1 METPLSI
8 TFRDIEASPALEAR
22 IQHEAEHLA
31 RRAPRLTRCD
41 VVLEAPHRHKHQGM
55 LWRVHIRLEL
65 PGGEVVVAH
74 EGPRDHAHESAAV
87 ALRDAF
93 RAAERQVE
101 RHREKQEGDV
111 KAHIAPPSGRVT
123 RLEPKADHGFITLD
137 DGEEVYF
144 HRHSV
149 AGHAFDKLHI
159 GAAVTLVL
167 SEGDAGPQASLVRP
181 LHQGPG
187 A

>member
-8 TFRDIEASPALEAR
+8 AFRDIEASPALEAR
-22 IQHEAEHLA
+22 IRHEAAHLA
-31 RRAPRLTRCD
+31 RLTPRMTRCD

-55 LWRVHIRLEL
+55 LWRVHIRMSL
-65 PGGEVVVAH
+65 PGGEVVVTH
-74 EGPRDHAHESAAV
+74 ESPRDRAHESAAV

-101 RHREKQEGDV
+101 KHREKQEGDV

-123 RLEPKADHGFITLD
+123 QLEPKADHGFITLD
-137 DGEEVYF
+137 DGQEVYF

-149 AGHAFDKLHI
+149 ADHGFDTLHI

-167 SEGDAGPQASLVRP
+167 SEGIEGPQASLVRRK
-181 LHQGPG
+181 HQGPG

>member
-1 METPLSI
+1 METPLKI
-8 TFRDIEASPALEAR
+8 AFRDIESSPALEAR
-22 IQHEAEHLA
+22 IRHEAEHLA

-41 VVLEAPHRHKHQGM
+41 VVLEAPHRHKHQGRV
-55 LWRVHIRLEL
+55 WRVHIRLDL
-65 PGGEVVVAH
+65 PGGEVVVTH
-74 EGPRDHAHESAAV
+74 ESPRDHAHESAAV

-93 RAAERQVE
+93 RAAERQVA

-137 DGEEVYF
+137 DGQEVYF

-149 AGHAFDKLHI
+149 ADHGFDKLHI
-159 GAAVTLVL
+159 GAAVTLIL
-167 SEGDAGPQASLVRP
+167 SEGEEGPQASLVRP
-181 LHQGPG
+181 LHLGPG

>member
-1 METPLSI
+1 
-8 TFRDIEASPALEAR
+8 
-22 IQHEAEHLA
+22 
-31 RRAPRLTRCD
+31 
-41 VVLEAPHRHKHQGM
+41 M
-55 LWRVHIRLEL
+55 LWRVHIRLGL
-65 PGGEVVVAH
+65 PGGEVVVTH
-74 EGPRDHAHESAAV
+74 ESPRDHAHESAAV

-111 KAHIAPPSGRVT
+111 KAHAAAPIGRVT
-123 RLEPKADHGFITLD
+123 RLVPKADHGFITLA
-137 DGEEVYF
+137 DGQEIYF
-144 HRHSV
+144 HRNSV
-149 AGHAFDKLHI
+149 ADHGFEKLRI

-181 LHQGPG
+181 VHQGFG

>member
-1 METPLSI
+1 METPLNI
-8 TFRDIEASPALEAR
+8 AFRDIEASPALEAR
-22 IQHEAEHLA
+22 IRHEAEHLA

-41 VVLEAPHRHKHQGM
+41 VVLEAPHRHKHQGI
-55 LWRVHIRLEL
+55 LWRVHIRLAL
-65 PGGEVVVAH
+65 PGGEVVVTH

-93 RAAERQVE
+93 RAAERQVD

-111 KAHIAPPSGRVT
+111 KAHAAPPSGHVT
-123 RLEPKADHGFITLD
+123 RLVPKADHGFIVLD
-137 DGEEVYF
+137 DGQEVYF

-149 AGHAFDKLHI
+149 AEHGFEMLRI
-159 GAAVTLVL
+159 GDPVTLIL
-167 SEGDAGPQASLVRP
+167 SEGEEGPQASLVRSAR
-181 LHQGPG
+181 QGPG

>member
-1 METPLSI
+1 METPLNI
-8 TFRDIEASPALEAR
+8 TFRDTEASPALEAR
-22 IQHEAEHLA
+22 IRHEAEHLA

-55 LWRVHIRLEL
+55 LWRVHIRLGL
-65 PGGEVVVAH
+65 PGGEVVVTH
-74 EGPRDHAHESAAV
+74 EGPHDHAHESAAV

-101 RHREKQEGDV
+101 KHREKQEGDV
-111 KAHIAPPSGRVT
+111 KAHTTPPAGRVT
-123 RLEPKADHGFITLD
+123 RLVPKADHGFITLD
-137 DGEEVYF
+137 DGQEVYF

-149 AGHAFDKLHI
+149 EANGFDTLRI
-159 GAAVTLVL
+159 GDAVTLIL
-167 SEGDAGPQASLVRP
+167 SEGEEGPQASLVRP
-181 LHQGPG
+181 ARQGPG